1 MVFLTLCSCI
11 SGLTGFVSNS
21 VTPTPPQK
29 KKKASVSLYVLRVPL
44 QTKLSVFLLL
54 TSHFYE
60 LHNVQKRDEHAN
72 CLKK

>member
-11 SGLTGFVSNS
+11 SGLT
-21 VTPTPPQK
+21 PPPQK
-29 KKKASVSLYVLRVPL
+29 KKKASVSLYVLGVPL

-72 CLKK
+72 CLKNN